1 MQKTDSR
8 TRSLPIKI
16 RLTSDNKK
24 KARRSLQE
32 WSTSLKK
39 YDDYLLIGQ
48 LG

>member
-24 KARRSLQE
+24 DSQVITGMVYE
-32 WSTSLKK
+32 SLKNMMII
-39 YDDYLLIGQ
+39 Y
-48 LG
+48 

>member
-24 KARRSLQE
+24 KDPQVITGMVYES
-32 WSTSLKK
+32 KK
-39 YDDYLLIGQ
+39 NMMIIY
-48 LG
+48 